1 MFSPYY
7 AAARRRGNG
16 DPLEHC
22 ALNVALYGAGGRRWA
37 LTERS
42 GRALARGPAR
52 LGIGPSALSW
62 DGNALK
68 VQIDEVTAPFPSRLR
83 GTVLVHPAALPG
95 RSFALDP
102 AGRHVWTPIA
112 PCARV
117 EVALERPALRWRG
130 AAYFDANAGS
140 EPLEAGFRSWDWSR
154 AELRRGTAVLY
165 DAVRRDGSTRLLA
178 LRFDPDGGV
187 ESFAPPP
194 PVALPASG
202 WRIGRGTR
210 ADAGHG
216 ATVLQTLEDTPFYA
230 RSLLRTHLLGEGAT
244 AVHESLS
251 LDRFRTRWVQALLPF
266 RMPRVAGVRKEGQGA
281 ALDPQGGGGP
291 LDPGR

>member
-7 AAARRRGNG
+7 ASARRRGAG
-16 DPLEHC
+16 DPLQHC
-22 ALNVALYGAGGRRWA
+22 ALNVALYGAGGKRWA

-42 GRALARGPAR
+42 GRALQRSRSR
-52 LGIGPSALSW
+52 LGIGPSSLCW
-62 DGNALK
+62 DGSALT
-68 VQIDEVTAPFPSRLR
+68 VQIEELTAPFPSRLR
-83 GTVLVHPAALPG
+83 GTVRVHPAALPG
-95 RSFALDP
+95 RGFALDA
-102 AGRHVWTPIA
+102 AGRHVWTPIS

-117 EVALERPALRWRG
+117 EVALERPALRWSG

-154 AELRRGTAVLY
+154 AGLQRGGTAVLY

-178 LRFDPDGGV
+178 LRFGPDGSV
-187 ESFAPPP
+187 ENFEAPPP
-194 PVALPASG
+194 VHLPTTG
-202 WRIGRGTR
+202 WRVARGTR

-216 ATVLQTLEDTPFYA
+216 AAVVETLEDTPFYA
-230 RSLLRTHLLGEGAT
+230 RSLLRTHLLGERTT

-266 RMPRVAGVRKEGQGA
+266 RMPRAWG
-281 ALDPQGGGGP
+281 
-291 LDPGR
+291 

>member
-7 AAARRRGNG
+7 ASARRRGSG
-16 DPLEHC
+16 DPLAHC
-22 ALNVALYGAGGRRWA
+22 ALNVALYGTGGKRWA

-42 GRALARGPAR
+42 GRSLARSRSR

-62 DGNALK
+62 EGGVLT
-68 VQIDEVTAPFPSRLR
+68 VQIDELTSPFPSRLR
-83 GTVLVHPAALPG
+83 GTVRVHPAALPG
-95 RSFALDP
+95 RRFALDA

-117 EVALERPALRWRG
+117 EVALERPALRWNG
-130 AAYFDANAGS
+130 SAYFDANAGS

-178 LRFDPDGGV
+178 LRFDPDGRV
-187 ESFAPPP
+187 ENFEPPP
-194 PVALPASG
+194 PFRLPATG
-202 WRIGRGTR
+202 WRVARGTR
-210 ADAGHG
+210 ADVGHG
-216 ATVLQTLEDTPFYA
+216 AAVVETLEDTPFYA
-230 RSLLRTHLLGEGAT
+230 RSLLRTHLLGERAT

-266 RMPRVAGVRKEGQGA
+266 RMPRWG
-281 ALDPQGGGGP
+281 
-291 LDPGR
+291 